1 MFWKVWNSVCVS
13 VEVFRFAQ
21 QCHRLYYSPVDFT
34 FVDGLPREE
43 RERETE
49 GERKE
54 QASGDVQG
62 LQGGVQAEKDT
73 DWGV

>member
-1 MFWKVWNSVCVS
+1 MLMFWKVWNSVCVS

-34 FVDGLPREE
+34 FVDGPPREERE

-49 GERKE
+49 GEKK
-54 QASGDVQG
+54 GVG
-62 LQGGVQAEKDT
+62 L
-73 DWGV
+73 W